1 MQMRIDRAQS
11 ALFGHLSAW
20 SGIEGAMRSSLVV
33 GSGLLLVACGAS
45 DVQSKRLKDGS
56 WAFTCE
62 LPMDECVRRV
72 QTNCPN
78 QRFRIL
84 EGTSETRIRDVPP
97 FEQSY
102 HTSRLHLTCTN
113 DGATVLLSLDGAKPA
128 ESQRPAAATC
138 TRGQTRECVGPGACK
153 GGQACLPDGTGFGA
167 CDCGPVTPSPAP
179 LPTESIAP
187 APASVEPAPPPVT
200 PASGGN
206 KP

>member
-1 MQMRIDRAQS
+1 MRW
-11 ALFGHLSAW
+11 LS
-20 SGIEGAMRSSLVV
+20 VV
-33 GSGLLLVACGAS
+33 GSGVLLIACGAS

-62 LPMDECVRRV
+62 LPMDACVREV
-72 QTNCPN
+72 QGKCPN

-97 FEQSY
+97 FEQAY

-113 DGATVLLSLDGAKPA
+113 DGATVLLSLDAPKPA
-128 ESQRPAAATC
+128 EAPTPKARVTSC

-153 GGQACLPDGTGFGA
+153 GGQVCLPDGTGFGA

-179 LPTESIAP
+179 LPAESIAP
-187 APASVEPAPPPVT
+187 APTAVEPAPPPVN
-200 PASGGN
+200 PAPGTT